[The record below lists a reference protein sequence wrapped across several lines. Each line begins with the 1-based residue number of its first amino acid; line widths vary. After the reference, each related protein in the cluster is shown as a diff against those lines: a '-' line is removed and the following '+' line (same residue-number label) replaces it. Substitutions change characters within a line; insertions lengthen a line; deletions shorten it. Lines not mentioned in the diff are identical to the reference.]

1 MRSDFEDSDS
11 IPTEAGAPC
20 QDLGFE
26 MWYNVCNTPLLPSIC
41 IGDSLNGGTIRTG
54 SISQSRCRRC
64 LRPSCRSQCSWRPRR
79 GPQGGQGWKRWCHGD
94 SSPLPLAK
102 QPPTPGGHWPVSR
115 KLIFKE
121 IGKTEVTAVWT
132 GRQPD
137 SQATN
142 QLANFKRLI
151 WGDSP
156 FLVTCLALAGLV
168 RGSQVH
174 VNLFTS
180 PKATTTALAVGGLIG
195 CCWKR
200 QAVIN
205 MVHLI

>member
-1 MRSDFEDSDS
+1 MFV
-11 IPTEAGAPC
+11 TH
-20 QDLGFE
+20 LYF
-26 MWYNVCNTPLLPSIC
+26 LPSALVTLWMGVQFGLGVFLKVGV
-41 IGDSLNGGTIRTG
+41 GDVCVPPVGHSVVEDPVEGRKVVRGGKGGATVIVA
-54 SISQSRCRRC
+54 RC
-64 LRPSCRSQCSWRPRR
+64 LSPSNRPHLVGIGQSVGSSFSKRLARQRSQLF
-79 GPQGGQGWKRWCHGD
+79 G
-94 SSPLPLAK
+94 LA
-102 QPPTPGGHWPVSR
+102 
-115 KLIFKE
+115 
-121 IGKTEVTAVWT
+121 
-132 GRQPD
+132 D

-156 FLVTCLALAGLV
+156 FLVTCFALAGLV